1 MAARAGVAA
10 SAFYDV
16 FPTIDD
22 CYLTAF
28 EDGLGRLSRA
38 VEHAAALG
46 ATWLERVRAGVVGL
60 LGFLDDEPR
69 WGRLL
74 LLEAPVSGR
83 VALQCQQR
91 VLAVLTALL
100 ETPPAGKSEEPGA
113 VPPLTAELVAG
124 AVLCIVR
131 TRLVNEGETFVEL
144 APSLLC
150 FIAVQYG
157 LPTLASSIE
166 GDADVS
172 GRAAEIARAG
182 ELPVRATRRTTL
194 VLRAIA
200 QAPYSNNREV
210 AGAAGLGDEGQA
222 SKLLA
227 RLERQGVIENVG
239 VGAAR
244 GEPNAWLLTASGQ
257 RAVELLEESLDSGHS
272 RPRSP
277 RGKRVA

>member
-1 MAARAGVAA
+1 MPARAGVPE
-10 SAFYDV
+10 SVFYDV

-28 EDGLGRLSRA
+28 EDGLGRLSSA
-38 VEHAAALG
+38 VEHAAGLG
-46 ATWLERVRAGVVGL
+46 ASWLERVRAGVVGL

-69 WGRLL
+69 WGRFL

-100 ETPPAGKSEEPGA
+100 ETPPAGKSEEPAA
-113 VPPLTAELVAG
+113 VPPLTSELVAG
-124 AVLCIVR
+124 AVFCVVR

-144 APSLLC
+144 APSLLS

-157 LPTLASSIE
+157 VPTLASSIE
-166 GDADVS
+166 GGADVS

-200 QAPYSNNREV
+200 QGPYSNNREI
-210 AGAAGLGDEGQA
+210 AQAAGLTDEGQT

-239 VGAAR
+239 IGAAR
-244 GEPNAWLLTASGQ
+244 GAPNAWLLTSSGQ
-257 RAVELLEESLDSGHS
+257 RAVALIGASDGAL
-272 RPRSP
+272 P
-277 RGKRVA
+277 RGARLRGRA